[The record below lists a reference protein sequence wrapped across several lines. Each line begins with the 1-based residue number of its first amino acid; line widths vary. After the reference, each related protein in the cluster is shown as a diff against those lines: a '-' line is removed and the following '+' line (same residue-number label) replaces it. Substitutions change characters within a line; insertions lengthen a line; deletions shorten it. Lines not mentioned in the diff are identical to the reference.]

1 MHTTEELLASTPT
14 RLLASISTTLVPS
27 SRSEEWKDD
36 SQPTLVRLVV
46 VWIIVFFT
54 RLCIVRALSN
64 IMEQYSSE

>member
-36 SQPTLVRLVV
+36 SQPTLASMDHR
-46 VWIIVFFT
+46 IF
-54 RLCIVRALSN
+54 
-64 IMEQYSSE
+64 YS

>member
-36 SQPTLVRLVV
+36 SQPTLVV

-64 IMEQYSSE
+64 IMEQ